1 MWQKDSNKSF
11 LIVLKRSKSL
21 IINAKSKYK
30 MYKVFV
36 NEKKLLVSK
45 YPENL
50 EKELRYES
58 FTTLEIALDLL
69 ENTSVQELNV
79 YGDNLDEIWQEF
91 QKLFRIIEAA
101 GGLVNNPEGKI
112 LFIRR
117 LGKWDLPKGKMEK
130 GESREESAVR
140 EIEEET
146 GLSDVELVKFINTTY
161 HIYIERNGEKI
172 LKCTHWFE
180 MIYDG
185 EDTSRPQIEEGI
197 TEVAWK
203 TTSEIENEVFPS
215 TFKNIKLIVKEFWE
229 TKKRES

>member
-1 MWQKDSNKSF
+1 
-11 LIVLKRSKSL
+11 
-21 IINAKSKYK
+21 

-36 NEKKLLVSK
+36 NEKKLLLSK
-45 YPENL
+45 QSEEL
-50 EKELRYES
+50 EKKISYES

-69 ENTSVQELNV
+69 ENTSVKELNV
-79 YGDNLDEIWQEF
+79 FGENIDEIWAEF

-101 GGLVNNPEGKI
+101 GGLVNNNKGDM
-112 LFIRR
+112 LFIKR

-146 GLSDVELVKFINTTY
+146 GLSNVELVDFINTTY

-180 MIYDG
+180 MNFFG
-185 EDTSRPQIEEGI
+185 EDTSKPQIEEGI

-203 TTSEIENEVFPS
+203 NTKQIENEVFPS
-215 TFKNIKLIVKEFWE
+215 TFKNIELIVKEFWN
-229 TKKRES
+229 TKTK

>member
-1 MWQKDSNKSF
+1 
-11 LIVLKRSKSL
+11 
-21 IINAKSKYK
+21 

-36 NEKKLLVSK
+36 NEKKLLLSK
-45 YPENL
+45 QSENL
-50 EKELRYES
+50 EKVLRYENVTS
-58 FTTLEIALDLL
+58 LEIALDLL
-69 ENTSVQELNV
+69 ENTSLKELNV
-79 YGDNLDEIWQEF
+79 FGENIEEIWAEF

-101 GGLVNNPEGKI
+101 GGLVNNPQGEL
-112 LFIRR
+112 LFIKR

-146 GLSDVELVKFINTTY
+146 GLKDVELVKFINTTY

-180 MIYDG
+180 MNFNG
-185 EDTSRPQIEEGI
+185 EDTSKPQIEEGI

-203 TTSEIENEVFPS
+203 NTTQIEDEVFPS
-215 TFKNIKLIVKEFWE
+215 TFKNIKLIVKEFQYSRL
-229 TKKRES
+229 K

>member
-1 MWQKDSNKSF
+1 M
-11 LIVLKRSKSL
+11 
-21 IINAKSKYK
+21 
-30 MYKVFV
+30 

-45 YPENL
+45 HPEHL

-58 FTTLEIALDLL
+58 FTTLEMALDIL
-69 ENTSVQELNV
+69 ENTSVKELNV
-79 YGDNLDEIWQEF
+79 FGENIEEIWKEF

-101 GGLVNNPEGKI
+101 GGLVSNPQGEL
-112 LFIRR
+112 LFIKR

-146 GLSDVELVKFINTTY
+146 GLKDVELLQFINTTY

-180 MIYDG
+180 MNFNG
-185 EDTSRPQIEEGI
+185 EDTSKPQIEEGI

-203 TTSEIENEVFPS
+203 NTTQIEDEVFPS
-215 TFKNIKLIVKEFWE
+215 TFQNIKLIVKDFWNL
-229 TKKRES
+229 KLK